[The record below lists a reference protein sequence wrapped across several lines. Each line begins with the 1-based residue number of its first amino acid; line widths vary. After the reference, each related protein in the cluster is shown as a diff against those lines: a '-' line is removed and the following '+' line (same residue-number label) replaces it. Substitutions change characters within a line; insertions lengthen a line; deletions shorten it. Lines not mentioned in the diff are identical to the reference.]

1 MKRPILRKIA
11 LHSTGFY
18 RRFHLQAP
26 KSRSTSKPV
35 QYVLIT
41 SILLFWAV
49 SSEAKWNVII
59 HDNRRYVPI
68 EDVAAFYKMNM
79 PATSTDRFR
88 LEAPGRS
95 IEGADN
101 GRNVYINGVKYALC
115 FPIVPQGG
123 QTLISAMDVVKIIE
137 PILRPQKIK
146 NASPVRTVILDA
158 GHGGIDSG
166 ATGPLG
172 KEKDATLDVV
182 LRAKKLLE
190 ETGYQVRCT
199 RLTDFLVP
207 LEERA
212 QFANRYANAIF
223 VSVHFNKSNRGQATG
238 LETYCLAPRGVP
250 SMDEE
255 NLSYSDYVQ
264 HPGHANDPANIA
276 LATTVHAALVRSLGL
291 TDRGVKR
298 ARFVVIKNVTIPGI
312 LIEGGFMSG
321 TPDAR
326 LIATAEY
333 RQRIAQCIL
342 DGVNRYKEAVANQT
356 QKPSAVVAATDPT
369 SVPNLDRAVGAQ
381 TGMEP
386 SVAQAQDA
394 LKSSAGGN

>member
-1 MKRPILRKIA
+1 MKRSILRKNA

-18 RRFHLQAP
+18 RKFRLQALE
-26 KSRSTSKPV
+26 SRSTCKRV
-35 QYVLIT
+35 RYVLIT
-41 SILLFWAV
+41 FILLLWAA
-49 SSEAKWNVII
+49 SSEAKWNVVI
-59 HDNRRYVPI
+59 HDNRRYVPM

-101 GRNVYINGVKYALC
+101 GRNVYVNGVKYTLC
-115 FPIVPQGG
+115 FPIVSQGD

-146 NASPVRTVILDA
+146 NAGPVRTVILDA

-166 ATGPLG
+166 ATGALG

-182 LRAKKLLE
+182 IRAKKLLQE
-190 ETGYQVRCT
+190 NGYQVRCT
-199 RLTDFLVP
+199 RVTDFLVP
-207 LEERA
+207 LEKRA
-212 QFANRYANAIF
+212 QFANRHTNAIF
-223 VSVHFNKSNRGQATG
+223 VSVHFNKSNRGEATG

-264 HPGHANDPANIA
+264 HPGHANDPANVA
-276 LATTVHAALVRSLGL
+276 LATTVHAALVRNLGL

-298 ARFVVIKNVTIPGI
+298 ARFVVIKNVRIPGI

-326 LIATAEY
+326 LIATPEY

-342 DGVNRYKEAVANQT
+342 DGVNRYKEAVVNQT

-369 SVPNLDRAVGAQ
+369 SVPNLERRVGAE

-386 SVAQAQDA
+386 SVARAEDA
-394 LKSSAGGN
+394 LKSSASGN

>member
-1 MKRPILRKIA
+1 M
-11 LHSTGFY
+11 
-18 RRFHLQAP
+18 
-26 KSRSTSKPV
+26 
-35 QYVLIT
+35 
-41 SILLFWAV
+41 
-49 SSEAKWNVII
+49 
-59 HDNRRYVPI
+59 

-101 GRNVYINGVKYALC
+101 GRNVYVNGVKYTLC
-115 FPIVPQGG
+115 FPIVSQGG

-146 NASPVRTVILDA
+146 NAGPVRTVILDA

-166 ATGPLG
+166 ATGALG

-182 LRAKKLLE
+182 IRAKKLLQE
-190 ETGYQVRCT
+190 NGYQVRCT

-207 LEERA
+207 LEKRA
-212 QFANRYANAIF
+212 QFANRHANAIF
-223 VSVHFNKSNRGQATG
+223 VSVHFNKSNRGEATG

-264 HPGHANDPANIA
+264 HPGHANDPANVA
-276 LATTVHAALVRSLGL
+276 LATTVHAALVRNLGL

-298 ARFVVIKNVTIPGI
+298 ARFVVIKNVRIPGI

-321 TPDAR
+321 SPDAR
-326 LIATAEY
+326 LIATPEY

-342 DGVNRYKEAVANQT
+342 DGVNRYKEAVVNQA

-369 SVPNLDRAVGAQ
+369 SVPNLERSVGAQ

-394 LKSSAGGN
+394 LKSSESGN